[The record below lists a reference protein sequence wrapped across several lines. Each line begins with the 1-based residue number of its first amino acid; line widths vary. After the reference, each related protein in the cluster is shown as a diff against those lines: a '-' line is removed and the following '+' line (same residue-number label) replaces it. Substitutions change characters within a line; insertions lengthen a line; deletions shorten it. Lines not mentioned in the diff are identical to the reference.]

1 MKQDLSQGNLYS
13 VDQYNIP
20 LPYALCLEKVDIV
33 RRGPKEILE
42 TINTQ
47 LIFNTIHISKEMIM
61 YNQLLKYMYYL

>member
-33 RRGPKEILE
+33 RRGPKEI
-42 TINTQ
+42 N
-47 LIFNTIHISKEMIM
+47 
-61 YNQLLKYMYYL
+61 LKQEPF